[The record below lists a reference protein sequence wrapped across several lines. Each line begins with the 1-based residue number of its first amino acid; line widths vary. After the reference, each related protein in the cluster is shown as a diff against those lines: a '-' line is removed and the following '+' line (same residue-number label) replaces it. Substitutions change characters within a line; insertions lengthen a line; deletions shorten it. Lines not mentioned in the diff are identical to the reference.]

1 MMASTRP
8 RGGSSAAATYRST
21 SRDNAPGVPGYH
33 VPATAAG
40 RIELLA
46 MSDILTP
53 ADVER
58 IATLA
63 RLQLTADETSR
74 FAEQLTAI
82 LAYADQVQQ
91 VDTSSVA
98 GPAAAASETT
108 MRDDVPV
115 PSLDRDLLLSQ
126 APAAERAA
134 GLFKVPRVLG
144 S

>member
-1 MMASTRP
+1 
-8 RGGSSAAATYRST
+8 
-21 SRDNAPGVPGYH
+21 
-33 VPATAAG
+33 
-40 RIELLA
+40 

-63 RLQLTADETSR
+63 RLQLTADETIR

-91 VDTSSVA
+91 VDTSSLGGA
-98 GPAAAASETT
+98 RPAAPETT
-108 MRDDVPV
+108 MREDEPV

-126 APAAERAA
+126 SPAADRAA